1 MTPTIPGDPIWVIAG
16 LSQSMDEGDGVVT
29 LASKI
34 LAVAATRQAAE
45 DVLHICSYSV
55 DSSVID
61 VWIEESTLVDW

>member
-1 MTPTIPGDPIWVIAG
+1 MAPTIPGDPIWVIAG
-16 LSQSMDEGDGVVT
+16 LSQSDGGDGVVT
-29 LASKI
+29 LASQI
-34 LAVAATRQAAE
+34 LAVAATREAAE